1 MMNGRE
7 QQQQQQQRHPN
18 AQPDRLP
25 RATAA
30 AGLAGGDNPPSG
42 PPSNFFSHSYNN
54 RLPSQ
59 QQQRLHR
66 GGMPAYNYMPAV
78 SDLHHNITGAHH
90 NREEEQLMQMR
101 RMRGGDH
108 LGTAAAAALA
118 HRRMIL
124 PMAMSMGSGPRLPPR
139 GPIIVGGVGT
149 SKEDGN
155 DDDTAFRTE
164 SIEHIIALQ
173 EAQARRDHEL
183 EQLRQLEFI
192 QAVNQRRIEEEM
204 MLAEQQRH
212 LRSRQMYYPPTHG
225 AAERRGSI
233 GDELLMNR
241 QARLSQLQFMSTNE
255 LLARAVGSNNS
266 GDGSSMSQL
275 LGQGGFQRGISN
287 GTGSSGGVMKP
298 PQLADASLAVPVVHN
313 FGHPPQYYKPP
324 SRSNTGGQTTAAA
337 PPPTLRYW
345 NNGVEVDIR
354 GAPLTSS
361 PLNRLN
367 SSTSATSTA
376 ATRTSATTSSS
387 SRPDDKMTSN
397 IISQFSTHV
406 MECIPE
412 IKSALS
418 NLLSEVMLVKGFPS
432 DPLIVH
438 SKFPGFVG
446 SALIELKSLGER
458 SKDKKELYERV
469 TKCVSAIEPY
479 EKVAELGEPSS
490 VHAQI
495 RAIVEEG
502 TGRASNLISGDPSER
517 RAKDKEKRKKM
528 EMRRK
533 GSDGKGEDL
542 RLSKKSKRRRRDS
555 SQSNSD
561 TIDIL
566 GMYLNHKSKVEE
578 EVEANDSEPAVTSST
593 KESSGTSIPV
603 KSDDDG
609 TSNVKQVERKK
620 ASPKVSNSSPSD
632 TTTQP
637 KEKGASQPT
646 AKKNDSSD
654 PSDANSKH
662 PQAKSKSS
670 VEQGPHSNLLRQI
683 FGKNS
688 GEDSGDSNS
697 TSAKINA
704 VGVATSKQAA
714 ADQKRDDNTVK
725 SGHTHTSVANMLL
738 GLGK

>member
-1 MMNGRE
+1 
-7 QQQQQQQRHPN
+7 
-18 AQPDRLP
+18 
-25 RATAA
+25 
-30 AGLAGGDNPPSG
+30 
-42 PPSNFFSHSYNN
+42 
-54 RLPSQ
+54 
-59 QQQRLHR
+59 
-66 GGMPAYNYMPAV
+66 MPAYNYMPAV

-90 NREEEQLMQMR
+90 NREEELMQMR

-118 HRRMIL
+118 HRRMIP
-124 PMAMSMGSGPRLPPR
+124 PMAMSSMGSGPRLPPR

-212 LRSRQMYYPPTHG
+212 LRSRQMYYPPTQHG
-225 AAERRGSI
+225 AAERRGSV

-241 QARLSQLQFMSTNE
+241 QARLSQLHFMSTNE

-275 LGQGGFQRGISN
+275 QGQGGFQRGISS

-313 FGHPPQYYKPP
+313 FGHPTRYYKPP
-324 SRSNTGGQTTAAA
+324 SRSNTGGQTTAH
-337 PPPTLRYW
+337 PPPTMRYW

-517 RAKDKEKRKKM
+517 RAKEKRKKM
-528 EMRRK
+528 EMTRK
-533 GSDGKGEDL
+533 GSDGMEEDSSA
-542 RLSKKSKRRRRDS
+542 SKKAKRRRRDS
-555 SQSNSD
+555 SQSNSG

-566 GMYLNHKSKVEE
+566 GVY
-578 EVEANDSEPAVTSST
+578 EAQVQ
-593 KESSGTSIPV
+593 SGR
-603 KSDDDG
+603 G
-609 TSNVKQVERKK
+609 GR
-620 ASPKVSNSSPSD
+620 
-632 TTTQP
+632 
-637 KEKGASQPT
+637 
-646 AKKNDSSD
+646 
-654 PSDANSKH
+654 
-662 PQAKSKSS
+662 
-670 VEQGPHSNLLRQI
+670 
-683 FGKNS
+683 
-688 GEDSGDSNS
+688 GE
-697 TSAKINA
+697 
-704 VGVATSKQAA
+704 
-714 ADQKRDDNTVK
+714 
-725 SGHTHTSVANMLL
+725 
-738 GLGK
+738 